1 MAPSA
6 IKGSHVNIQPRLV
19 SIAHASRLT
28 CLGKASCLTTQAH
41 ATGRTMACVVALV
54 TFDDLTLSLSMLDSL
69 LEVVGLALVLDLP
82 LGRFPPPHTHWMAH
96 GGPVRSCF
104 VKVFPERLPP
114 AKPPLRIAFGTA
126 LGDCRTQDVLYHGCP
141 LSTKSYN
148 VGPTPKVSGRPESK
162 H

>member
-19 SIAHASRLT
+19 SVAHASRLT

-54 TFDDLTLSLSMLDSL
+54 TFDDLTLSLSLCWIPYWRS
-69 LEVVGLALVLDLP
+69 LVLHWFWTCLW
-82 LGRFPPPHTHWMAH
+82 GGSPPHTHWMAH

-104 VKVFPERLPP
+104 VKVFPGRLPP